1 MSEQLAIQ
9 VQTNDIE
16 SLSHTVLKINS
27 NRIEDLNIIG
37 DKMVKLLQENVS
49 VNLVTLNK
57 EMVSL
62 I

>member
-27 NRIEDLNIIG
+27 NWIKDLNIIG
-37 DKMVKLLQENVS
+37 DKMVKLLQENIS

>member
-37 DKMVKLLQENVS
+37 DKMVKLLQENIS